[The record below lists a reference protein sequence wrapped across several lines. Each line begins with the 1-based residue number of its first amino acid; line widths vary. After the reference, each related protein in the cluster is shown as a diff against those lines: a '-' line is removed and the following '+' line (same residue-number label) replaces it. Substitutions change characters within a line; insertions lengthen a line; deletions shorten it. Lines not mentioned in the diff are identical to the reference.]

1 VARAQHNLAR
11 TLLAMGRIPEAEE
24 LVRMA
29 LATRQTVF
37 PSGHFETALSQVLLG
52 KVLAARRRPTEA
64 APLLTAAVE
73 ALRADAAQ
81 DPRYVVYGL
90 LALAEFQRVQGHPGE
105 AEPLARDAAARLA
118 KLPAGHWLR
127 ATAEVE
133 LAADLATLKRPNE
146 AAGLL
151 RPALQVLTRRFGDA
165 DARVRDAAGLLAT
178 LGF

>member
-1 VARAQHNLAR
+1 
-11 TLLAMGRIPEAEE
+11 MYK
-24 LVRMA
+24 
-29 LATRQTVF
+29 RQ
-37 PSGHFETALSQVLLG
+37 PA
-52 KVLAARRRPTEA
+52 EA
-64 APLLTAAVE
+64 APLLVSAVE

-90 LALAEFQRVQGHPGE
+90 LALAEFHRAQGQPGR
-105 AEPLARDAAARLA
+105 AEPLAREATTRLE

-133 LAADLATLKRPNE
+133 LAAGLAALKRPNE

-165 DARVRDAAGLLAT
+165 DARVREAGSLLAT
-178 LGF
+178 LGV